1 MRQSPT
7 AVAPVTGGAQRR
19 MTGTMLRLANQT
31 DHAALLDLMEAFN
44 RSERIEM
51 RREVTGPALA
61 RLLADPALGCVVV
74 AGDHTAYAVLTW
86 GFDLEFGGRDAF
98 LTEIYVVP
106 ERRRGGLGR
115 RLLDE
120 VVRVAKQ
127 AGAGAVHLGVY
138 PENEP
143 AVALYRAAGFT
154 KIPRDFYTHR

>member
-1 MRQSPT
+1 MF
-7 AVAPVTGGAQRR
+7 
-19 MTGTMLRLANQT
+19 RLANET
-31 DHAALLDLMEAFN
+31 DHAALLDLMDAFN
-44 RSERIEM
+44 RAERIEM

-61 RLLADPALGCVVV
+61 RLLTAPSLGCVIV
-74 AGDHTAYAVLTW
+74 ASDHSGYAVLTW

-115 RLLDE
+115 LLLDE
-120 VVRVAKQ
+120 VLRVAKQ
-127 AGAGAVHLGVY
+127 EGAGAVHLGVY
-138 PENEP
+138 PENEA